1 MDGDDQSSSYSRKH
15 RYKRDRHG
23 TRKRFRDRRFEPSES
38 KDDVS
43 CCGHPRRR
51 DYSPRQRHHHHRR
64 RHKSRRR
71 NKSRMNGT
79 KEEIPSPLRPPTP
92 LLPSQQPS
100 ASIAVTKE
108 KPKDDKESA
117 EITSTIQGKTS
128 ASAEVGTKM
137 SSQMATSSPPPTLA
151 SRDSQKVEERESS
164 FSLKNMQKT
173 DLLQELCVTQCIRDG
188 YEISRLAYTTC
199 FPVSKKPNF
208 IYLPQ
213 LRFMAKNNAV
223 SEQKK
228 TILAQK
234 SESDLLRE
242 TKPVVDTSRNHKFDL
257 SKEKIFTMD
266 AKIRQFVQS
275 LNECCVA
282 LRKAS
287 RNISNLELLA
297 AGETLNEIHRYDTDT
312 KAIINDL
319 KYLRLLIDR
328 KFEI

>member
-1 MDGDDQSSSYSRKH
+1 MDPFQ
-15 RYKRDRHG
+15 
-23 TRKRFRDRRFEPSES
+23 
-38 KDDVS
+38 
-43 CCGHPRRR
+43 R

-128 ASAEVGTKM
+128 ASAEVGTKVRVIYFSFLRIFKFEILTIPFVSHNRDISLILQHCIPWGHLKHHFHYGKYLQM

-242 TKPVVDTSRNHKFDL
+242 TKPV
-257 SKEKIFTMD
+257 EKIFTMD